1 MSARDNWGQVAH
13 NLRIL
18 ADSIDAAIEPPAASA
33 GVPESLPAA
42 SAAGASAPQA
52 PAARPLQEQH
62 VAAALGVCPVHRTA
76 WTVKDAGVGKNGKP
90 YKAFWKCSGKTD
102 GVYCNEKPVKAWQ
115 DTHPI
120 TEEVPF

>member
-1 MSARDNWGQVAH
+1 MSREEV
-13 NLRIL
+13 
-18 ADSIDAAIEPPAASA
+18 ASA
-33 GVPESLPAA
+33 LDRAAEALAEAAHALRASDTPSREAA

-76 WTVKDAGVGKNGKP
+76 WTVKAGGISKAGKP
-90 YKAFWKCSGKTD
+90 YRAFHKCNGKNDD
-102 GVYCNEKPVKAWQ
+102 GSYCDQKPVKAWV

>member
-1 MSARDNWGQVAH
+1 MSREEVASALDRAAEALAEAAH
-13 NLRIL
+13 ALR
-18 ADSIDAAIEPPAASA
+18 AIEPPAASA
-33 GVPESLPAA
+33 GVPDSLPAA
-42 SAAGASAPQA
+42 SAAGDVPA

>member
-13 NLRIL
+13 NLRVL
-18 ADSIDAAIEPPAASA
+18 AGHYELVADSIDAAIDTPSSEAAT
-33 GVPESLPAA
+33 
-42 SAAGASAPQA
+42 AAGASSPQA

-76 WTVKDAGVGKNGKP
+76 WTVKAGGISKAGKP
-90 YKAFWKCSGKTD
+90 YRAFHKCNGKNDD
-102 GVYCNEKPVKAWQ
+102 GSYCDQKPVKAWV

-120 TEEVPF
+120 VEEVPF